1 MNTNTR
7 PRSHWRKL
15 LLALATLLFASAA
28 FGTWYKV
35 HYSMDEATASAVP
48 GPPAAPK
55 VLVATQSSDY
65 KDAVTAGLLEHLK
78 TRAAAVQ
85 VIDVGE
91 LATVQPEQWKAIV
104 LIHTWEM
111 GTPPSGVQD
120 FIDKLPSLDRL
131 VVHTTSGQGDGK
143 PNGVDAVTGA
153 STMEDVPAKVKEL
166 ATRVDLV
173 LAKK

>member
-1 MNTNTR
+1 MNTTTR
-7 PRSHWRKL
+7 PRSLWHKL
-15 LLALATLLFASAA
+15 LLAIAALLFASVA
-28 FGTWYKV
+28 FATWYKL
-35 HYSMDEATASAVP
+35 HYSMDEATASNVP
-48 GPPAAPK
+48 GPPGAPK
-55 VLVATQSSDY
+55 VLIATQGSEY

-78 TRAAAVQ
+78 ARSAAVQ
-85 VIDVGE
+85 VIDVGD
-91 LATVQPEQWKAIV
+91 LAAVQPAQWKAIV